1 MTKPPRKNVPD
12 IGIELGAACM
22 RSGHA
27 SDRAAAPGI
36 FTKRKKTNI
45 ATENQF
51 LYFELHGFYSDILSL
66 KNAEI
71 RSFCL
76 ILQQIWILRS

>member
-1 MTKPPRKNVPD
+1 MAVDFFFMTKPPRKNVPD

-27 SDRAAAPGI
+27 SDRAGAPGI
-36 FTKRKKTNI
+36 FTKRKRTNI

-51 LYFELHGFYSDILSL
+51 LHFELHEFYSDVLSL

-71 RSFCL
+71 RGFV
-76 ILQQIWILRS
+76 